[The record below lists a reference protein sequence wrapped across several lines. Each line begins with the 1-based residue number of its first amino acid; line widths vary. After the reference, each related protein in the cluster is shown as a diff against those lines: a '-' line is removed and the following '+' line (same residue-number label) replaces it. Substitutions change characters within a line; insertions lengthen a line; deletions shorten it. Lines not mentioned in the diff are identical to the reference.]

1 MEARR
6 VTMLRHFGKQSDLY
20 PFVHFEVLGQQVP
33 CYLAKDTEKV
43 LRMSTV
49 QEVAVIDKLGQ
60 N

>member
-1 MEARR
+1 
-6 VTMLRHFGKQSDLY
+6 MLRHFGKQSDLY